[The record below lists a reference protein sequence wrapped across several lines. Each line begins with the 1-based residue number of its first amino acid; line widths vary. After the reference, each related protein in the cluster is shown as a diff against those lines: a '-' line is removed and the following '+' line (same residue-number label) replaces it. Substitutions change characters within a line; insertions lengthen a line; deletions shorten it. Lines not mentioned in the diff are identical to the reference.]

1 MNSNLKN
8 ITILTLAQHLLTYHL
23 TVFEWILAI
32 LCGML
37 IGMSK
42 TGLSG
47 AGLFIV
53 PVFANIFGGK
63 PSAGLVL
70 PMLIMADVFAVIYY
84 HRHANWKYVIKL
96 LPWAFLGILIALFV
110 GKVIDDKQFRK
121 LIAIIVIIG
130 IGLMVYQDLR
140 RRKTQVPDY
149 PWFAAILGTGG
160 GFATMIGNAAGPV
173 MSLYLL
179 SMRLP
184 KNIYIGTGAWFFFIV
199 NLSKV
204 PLHIFV
210 WKTITPQSLTF
221 DLLMAV
227 PVIAGAVGGFYLV
240 KLIPEKAYR
249 IFIMASTLASSMA
262 LF

>member
-1 MNSNLKN
+1 MLFNAYDLSGYEWA
-8 ITILTLAQHLLTYHL
+8 LA
-23 TVFEWILAI
+23 V

-47 AGLFIV
+47 AGLFVV

-70 PMLIMADVFAVIYY
+70 PMLIVADVFAVIYY
-84 HRHANWKYVIKL
+84 NRHAEWKYVLKL
-96 LPWAFLGILIALFV
+96 LPWALGGILIAMFV
-110 GKVIDDKQFRK
+110 GNAINDEQFRR

-130 IGLMVYQDLR
+130 IILMIYQDI
-140 RRKTQVPDY
+140 RRKKNNIPDR
-149 PWFAAILGTGG
+149 PWFAALLGTGG
-160 GFATMIGNAAGPV
+160 GFATMIGNAAGPI

-179 SMRLP
+179 AMRLP
-184 KNIYIGTGAWFFFIV
+184 KNIYIGTGAWFFFII
-199 NLSKV
+199 NLTKV
-204 PLHIFV
+204 PLHVFF
-210 WKTITPQSLTF
+210 WHTITLKSLSF
-221 DLLMAV
+221 DLLMTV
-227 PVIAGAVGGFYLV
+227 PIMTGAIGGFYLV

-249 IFIMASTLASSMA
+249 IFIIGSTLASSVA